1 MLHYLH
7 LEKTCFLWK
16 DLPTIMG
23 RTAEVVMIFP
33 LSSMMFFW
41 HSSVRRR
48 VPVVPVELSLPL
60 PIAIYIGS
68 MSNPKIHFPLQDSP
82 KQHKPF
88 SSFHPTA
95 GKSIIWN
102 FMMDPLCILYQDM
115 LMCSWL
121 KNFFNWHQDFLIDFP
136 TPTRFIWFSENLF
149 KTPLVLPAS
158 YRIARFRLIYGR
170 FVGKINEI
178 WFYKRDCFMPCL
190 SKEPP
195 FFSAKS
201 PDWKITVECELSVDC
216 FISTNFC
223 GAT

>member
-7 LEKTCFLWK
+7 LANTCFLWK

-33 LSSMMFFW
+33 LSSMMFFG
-41 HSSVRRR
+41 HSSVTRR
-48 VPVVPVELSLPL
+48 VPVVPVELPSLYM
-60 PIAIYIGS
+60 PIAIYMGS
-68 MSNPKIHFPLQDSP
+68 MSNPEIHFPLLQDSP

-136 TPTRFIWFSENLF
+136 FDSQKTSSKPHWSFRHHIELPGSGWSTGGLLAKSTRFDFTKGIALC
-149 KTPLVLPAS
+149 LV
-158 YRIARFRLIYGR
+158 
-170 FVGKINEI
+170 
-178 WFYKRDCFMPCL
+178 
-190 SKEPP
+190 
-195 FFSAKS
+195 
-201 PDWKITVECELSVDC
+201 
-216 FISTNFC
+216 
-223 GAT
+223 